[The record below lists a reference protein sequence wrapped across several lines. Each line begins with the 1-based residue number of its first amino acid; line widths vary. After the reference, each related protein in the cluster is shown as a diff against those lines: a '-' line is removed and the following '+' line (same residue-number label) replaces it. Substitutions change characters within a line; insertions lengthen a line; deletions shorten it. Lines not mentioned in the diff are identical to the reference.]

1 MSRGGAEREGEGQ
14 TQNPEQDPG
23 SELSAQSLMQGSK
36 SQTVRSR
43 PEPKSDT

>member
-1 MSRGGAEREGEGQ
+1 MSREGAERESARRSEA
-14 TQNPEQDPG
+14 G
-23 SELSAQSLMQGSK
+23 SALTAQSLMWGSS